1 MDIHYRILGYNP
13 NEHSIEVRYWTD
25 DMDEFDLCSLF
36 NDNGNPML
44 TEDGYPVRCRTDV
57 NITIYDTPSPDEK
70 RLKTIIMNNAPIN
83 WFRLLD
89 DVRSNSVD
97 TSLSCVCDKL
107 KQKQTFTIDVKRKTM

>member
-25 DMDEFDLCSLF
+25 DVDEFDLCSLF

-107 KQKQTFTIDVKRKTM
+107 KQKQTFSIDVRRNRL

>member
-1 MDIHYRILGYNP
+1 MDIHYRIIGYNP

-25 DMDEFDLCSLF
+25 DMDEFDLCSLY

-57 NITIYDTPSPDEK
+57 NITIYETPSPDEK
-70 RLKTIIMNNAPIN
+70 KLRQIIMNNAPIN

-89 DVRSNSVD
+89 DVKSNSID
-97 TSLSCVCDKL
+97 TSLSCVMDKV
-107 KQKQTFTIDVKRKTM
+107 KKKDKFTIDVKRRGM